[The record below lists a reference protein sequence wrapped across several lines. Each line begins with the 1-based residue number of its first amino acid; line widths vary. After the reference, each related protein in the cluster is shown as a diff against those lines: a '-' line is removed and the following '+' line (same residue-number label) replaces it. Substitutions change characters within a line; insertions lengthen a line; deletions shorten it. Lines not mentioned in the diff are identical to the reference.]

1 MDVYIVVS
9 GKFIKIFAH
18 LARTSTTK
26 MNHKLF
32 FQNNKSASLLN
43 NLLKKSFIQLLK
55 KYFAFPPGLEPG
67 IRD

>member
-9 GKFIKIFAH
+9 GKFIKVFAH

-32 FQNNKSASLLN
+32 FQNDKSASLSN
-43 NLLKKSFIQLLK
+43 NLLKNLCIQLLK
-55 KYFAFPPGLEPG
+55 LFLRFHLDSNQE
-67 IRD
+67 

>member
-9 GKFIKIFAH
+9 GKFIKVFAH
-18 LARTSTTK
+18 LARTSATK

-32 FQNNKSASLLN
+32 FQNDKSTSLSN
-43 NLLKKSFIQLLK
+43 NLSKNSCIQLLK
-55 KYFAFPPGLEPG
+55 IIFAFPPGLEPG